1 MARPERNTVDYFPH
15 ILGEGKKMY
24 FIEHKYGN
32 NGYATWYKILE
43 KLGATEYHYLNLGK
57 EEEVM
62 FLAAKCK
69 VSEELLLS
77 IITDLVKM
85 DVFNK
90 ELWQSKILWCDQF
103 IQSIEDA
110 YKKRNNKCITLE
122 GLGILLQ
129 GLGILKLS
137 KSKSTVPVNPQS
149 KVEESKV
156 KYTKE
161 EYRFISPDFLDV
173 FIVWITY
180 KKNRKESYRD
190 IISENSFY
198 KKLFKLSG
206 GDPIKAEEI
215 INESM
220 ANNWAGIFA
229 LKENKQT
236 PIENTFEN
244 RAKSLEEG
252 LRTADWNLPKNE

>member
-43 KLGATEYHYLNLGK
+43 KLGATEYHYLNLAR
-57 EEEVM
+57 EDEVM

-77 IITDLVKM
+77 IINDLVKM
-85 DVFNK
+85 EVFNK
-90 ELWQSKILWCDQF
+90 ELWQIKILWCDQF

-122 GLGILLQ
+122 GLGILLE
-129 GLGILKLS
+129 GLGIRKQG
-137 KSKSTVPVNPQS
+137 KSKSTVPVNPQR
-149 KVEESKV
+149 KEEDSKV
-156 KYTKE
+156 KYSKE
-161 EYRFISPDFLDV
+161 EYSFISPDFLDV
-173 FIVWITY
+173 FISWMDY
-180 KKNRKESYRD
+180 KKNRRESYKT
-190 IISENSFY
+190 IISEKSFY
-198 KKLFKLSG
+198 DKIFKLSG
-206 GDPIKAEEI
+206 GNPNLAEQI

-220 ANNWAGIFA
+220 SNNWAGIFA
-229 LKENKQT
+229 LKENKQIT
-236 PIENTFEN
+236 PNENTFEN

-252 LRTADWNLPKNE
+252 LRTADWNQPKQ